1 MNEDFKTLRRRE
13 DNLGISGLAVLLFS
27 AWDIV
32 RFVMTL
38 VMNPHALTDF
48 LERMSVEPDEMAIG
62 GVVVVAIYAI
72 ILLLAFLI
80 RLFIFFGA
88 RAESTGKKRG
98 WIYVIV
104 AALVLAFIVADQ
116 VSTFMDLFNE
126 NAVSEAE
133 QLGEMDTATAS
144 GLLNLFS
151 AFALVDIIVSSAI
164 VKKIRKKYDIKNGEV
179 I

>member
-1 MNEDFKTLRRRE
+1 
-13 DNLGISGLAVLLFS
+13 
-27 AWDIV
+27 
-32 RFVMTL
+32 
-38 VMNPHALTDF
+38 
-48 LERMSVEPDEMAIG
+48 
-62 GVVVVAIYAI
+62 
-72 ILLLAFLI
+72 
-80 RLFIFFGA
+80 
-88 RAESTGKKRG
+88 
-98 WIYVIV
+98 
-104 AALVLAFIVADQ
+104 
-116 VSTFMDLFNE
+116 MDLFNE